1 MTSKELD
8 IEFKAAVERINA
20 YTEPFPADVLLKLY
34 AYYKKAT
41 NDYGRPSSRK
51 PIINAFKTDS
61 GFEIHF
67 KDNGIGINA
76 EELDKVFNLYYRSHN
91 AIEGTGLGL
100 YITKNIVEKL
110 NGTISVKSV
119 LNEMTQFDITLPNSA

>member
-8 IEFKAAVERINA
+8 IEFKAAVDRINA

-51 PIINAFKTDS
+51 PIINAFKT
-61 GFEIHF
+61 
-67 KDNGIGINA
+67 NA
-76 EELDKVFNLYYRSHN
+76 LFQAQELTQDEAKQKYIELVNYYFLY
-91 AIEGTGLGL
+91 G
-100 YITKNIVEKL
+100 K
-110 NGTISVKSV
+110 
-119 LNEMTQFDITLPNSA
+119 